1 MIVLPINLSHSQS
14 TISTHSISRTDG
26 RKRTLSSFY
35 PEPVDSKSAAAHIR
49 EEKKIVIMTK
59 LNENEQLSVGVI
71 GAGLAGTMVA
81 VLLEKLGLKVTV
93 FEKRLDQRKDATN
106 LAGEFG
112 ASQSALKRSINLAL
126 SYRGQIAL
134 KELGVLEEAMNDA
147 IRMPCRV
154 IHTRDGGVI
163 QQQYGTPDEA
173 IWSVGREKLNHLLLD
188 KACKVGSSVT
198 VKFGYSLI
206 SADSKTGHCS
216 FQNLNNK
223 TVEDFDFDLVIG
235 SDGAYS
241 SLRECMLKQGRIN
254 FSRSYIAHGYKELS
268 IPPVIASS
276 GESDFALPNHE
287 GLHIWPRGEFMM
299 IALPNPD
306 KSFTATLFA
315 PYKGE
320 FGFDHVDPND
330 SEAINKYFSTHFP
343 DVLAMMPDLCND
355 YSQNPV
361 GSLLTVRVEPWNYGK
376 LLLLGDAAHA
386 VVPFYGQGMNAAFED
401 GLRLYQVVKRQIDEL
416 RENKTGEIELDLC
429 RSGQEFSDLRVA
441 AANALADLCI
451 EHYDDMAKNTS
462 STLYLLRIKVGAS
475 LAWMFPKIFLPMYSM
490 VAFNDIPY
498 HEAIKRSAKQD
509 RMVDIV
515 LQSSL
520 LAIAASLAACGTI
533 AYSKLLKN

>member
-1 MIVLPINLSHSQS
+1 MLEGKERQ
-14 TISTHSISRTDG
+14 
-26 RKRTLSSFY
+26 
-35 PEPVDSKSAAAHIR
+35 
-49 EEKKIVIMTK
+49 
-59 LNENEQLSVGVI
+59 SVGIV

-81 VLLEKLGLKVTV
+81 VLLENLGLKVTV
-93 FEKRLDQRKDATN
+93 FEKRLDQRKDATD

-112 ASQSALKRSINLAL
+112 ASTSALKRSINLAL

-134 KELGVLEEAMNDA
+134 KELGILEEAMQDA

-154 IHTRDGGVI
+154 IHTVDGKVI

-188 KACKVGSSVT
+188 RASREGSNVT

-206 SADSKTGHCS
+206 SADSKTGCCA
-216 FQNLNNK
+216 FQNLNNS
-223 TVEDFDFDLVIG
+223 TIEEFNFDLVIG

-268 IPPVIASS
+268 IPPKISAS
-276 GESDFALPNHE
+276 GEQTFALDNHE

-320 FGFDHVDPND
+320 FGFDHVDSKDPI
-330 SEAINKYFSTHFP
+330 AINKYFSTHFP
-343 DVLAMMPDLCND
+343 DVLAMMPDITND
-355 YSQNPV
+355 YHQNPV
-361 GSLLTVRVEPWNYGK
+361 GSLLTVRVAPWNCGK

-401 GLRLYQVVKRQIDEL
+401 GLRLYQVVKKQIEEL
-416 RENKTGEIELDLC
+416 RKSNDGEIQLNLSK
-429 RSGQEFSDLRVA
+429 SGQEFSDLRVA

-451 EHYDDMAKNTS
+451 EHYDDMASNTS
-462 STLYLLRIKVGAS
+462 STLYLLRIKVEAS
-475 LAWMFPKIFLPMYSM
+475 LAWLFPAAFLPLYSM

-498 HEAIKRSAKQD
+498 HEAIKISEKQTKVVN
-509 RMVDIV
+509 MV
-515 LQSSL
+515 LGSSL
-520 LAIAASLAACGTI
+520 FVLATSIAVGGTY
-533 AYSKLLKN
+533 ALSKFSKN

>member
-1 MIVLPINLSHSQS
+1 LHHPQSINHLGDRKAFQISLCSNKIGLHFQKDLPKMTMLS
-14 TISTHSISRTDG
+14 
-26 RKRTLSSFY
+26 
-35 PEPVDSKSAAAHIR
+35 
-49 EEKKIVIMTK
+49 
-59 LNENEQLSVGVI
+59 ENESLTVGIV

-81 VLLEKLGLKVTV
+81 VLLENLGLKVTV
-93 FEKRLDQRKDATN
+93 FERRLDQRKDTTD

-112 ASQSALKRSINLAL
+112 ASTSALKRSINLAL

-134 KELGVLEEAMNDA
+134 KELGILEEAMSDA

-154 IHTRDGGVI
+154 IHSVDGKVV

-188 KACKVGSSVT
+188 RASRKESKVT

-206 SADSKTGHCS
+206 SADSKSGHCT
-216 FQNLNNK
+216 FQNSNNS
-223 TVEDFDFDLVIG
+223 TVEEFNFDLVIG

-268 IPPVIASS
+268 IPPIQNAN
-276 GESDFALPNHE
+276 GESDFALKNHE

-320 FGFDHVDPND
+320 FGFDHVDPKD
-330 SEAINKYFSTHFP
+330 PIAINKYFSTHFP
-343 DVLAMMPDLCND
+343 DVLALMPDISND
-355 YSQNPV
+355 YCQNPV
-361 GSLLTVRVEPWNYGK
+361 GSLLTVRVAPWNCGK

-401 GLRLYQVVKRQIDEL
+401 GLRLYQVVKKQIDEL
-416 RENKTGEIELDLC
+416 RKTNDGEIKVDLSI
-429 RSGQEFSDLRVA
+429 SGQEFSDLRVA
-441 AANALADLCI
+441 SANALADLCI
-451 EHYDDMAKNTS
+451 EHYDDMASNTS
-462 STLYLLRIKVGAS
+462 STVYVLKIQIGAS
-475 LAWMFPKIFLPMYSM
+475 LANVSEVFPAIVQHGSFQRCS
-490 VAFNDIPY
+490 IP
-498 HEAIKRSAKQD
+498 RSRQN
-509 RMVDIV
+509 
-515 LQSSL
+515 L
-520 LAIAASLAACGTI
+520 
-533 AYSKLLKN
+533 SKAG